1 MVKFYNTE
9 SLRII
14 YIVSENSCTLAGF
27 CVLYS
32 SFQSF
37 LQSMSCEDIIAENHG
52 NSIITDKF
60 FANDKCL
67 SKSVRTWLYCIGEM
81 DTELMSVT
89 KKFLKTR
96 SILRSRDD
104 QDIADSCVH
113 QYRHGIVDHGFI
125 IDWQKLFGC
134 YHCKR
139 IKACAGTAC

>member
-37 LQSMSCEDIIAENHG
+37 LQSMSCEDIIAE
-52 NSIITDKF
+52 
-60 FANDKCL
+60 
-67 SKSVRTWLYCIGEM
+67 YCIGEM
-81 DTELMSVT
+81 DTELMSFT
-89 KKFLKTR
+89 KNLLKTR

-104 QDIADSCVH
+104 QDIADPCIH

>member
-14 YIVSENSCTLAGF
+14 YIVSENSSTFAGF

-52 NSIITDKF
+52 NCIITDKF
-60 FANDKCL
+60 LADDKCL
-67 SKSVRTWLYCIGEM
+67 SKSVRAWLYGVSKVYAK
-81 DTELMSVT
+81 LMSVT
-89 KKFLKTR
+89 KKFLETG
-96 SILRSRDD
+96 SILRRRDD

-113 QYRHGIVDHGFI
+113 QYRHGIVDHWFI

-139 IKACAGTAC
+139 IKACARTAG